1 MNATALEQLLW
12 AQLSARREGSYA
24 RRLSQLVDVE
34 QLVHRHVRRLP
45 AGAAQHPSRSAA
57 ELVADCLDCAK
68 LIHIRQVSQARLE
81 GVSVLEEHHRGGCG
95 GVSSGLFARDYTACF
110 S

>member
-12 AQLSARREGSYA
+12 VQLSASREGSHA

-45 AGAAQHPSRSAA
+45 ADAAQHSSRSAA
-57 ELVADCLDCAK
+57 ELVADCLDGTK
-68 LIHIRQVSQARLE
+68 LILIRQVSQAIFE
-81 GVSVLEEHHRGGCG
+81 GVSVLEEHH
-95 GVSSGLFARDYTACF
+95 
-110 S
+110 